1 LAASIKL
8 YLDENMNPKIAQQL
22 RLRGID
28 AIHVLE
34 VAASGESDTQ
44 QLARATEQGRALV
57 TTDSDFIDLA
67 SQGVEH
73 AGIIFGAQESHS
85 FGDWVRGLELICFV
99 YKVEDMKNHVE
110 YL

>member
-1 LAASIKL
+1 LAADIKL
-8 YLDENMNPKIAQQL
+8 YLDENMNPKLAEQL

-28 AIHVLE
+28 AIHVQE
-34 VAASGESDTQ
+34 IEAKGESDKQ
-44 QLARATEQGRALV
+44 HLARATEQGRALV

-67 SQGVEH
+67 TQGVEH

-99 YKVEDMKNHVE
+99 YEVEDMKNHVE